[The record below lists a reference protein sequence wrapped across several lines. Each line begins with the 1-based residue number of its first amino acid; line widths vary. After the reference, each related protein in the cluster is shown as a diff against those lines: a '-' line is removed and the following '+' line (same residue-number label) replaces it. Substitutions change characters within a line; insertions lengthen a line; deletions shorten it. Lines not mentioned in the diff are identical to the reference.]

1 MKRVMNNWLYFFLAL
16 LAAFVVIYI
25 LGGVGSTRQITKGV
39 RIGFSQS
46 GQILRYP
53 GSGHLITIAPT
64 RMGKGRDVLIP
75 ALLEWNQSC
84 IVIDPKGELA
94 AVTGHYRKRFGDVLV
109 LNPFEIW
116 PQYLKGLIS
125 ARYNPL
131 AMLDP
136 DASSFGA
143 DADKLADAI
152 VWHEGPGEESY
163 WVTSARLLVSGVI
176 MALVKHGAPEDK
188 TLGAMRQVISGGQV
202 FQFCREAMKSPDPFI
217 RQKLA
222 RFAAQGAEENK
233 ELNSVVSTADTQTGF
248 IGNAA
253 LTNSV
258 SASDFRFRDLK
269 RKPATV
275 YLVLPLDYLDVC
287 GKWFR
292 LVIAA
297 ALSELLHEEKGVRV
311 LAVMDEFAQLGA
323 LKAIQNAMGMAAG
336 FGLTLWPV
344 LQDLSQLSG
353 LYPQTWET
361 FLSNAG
367 VRMFFGPRDEK
378 TSNYLS
384 GQCGQVERR
393 TVSKSIGEQRGEMT
407 INLGYGQV
415 GVTLMDAYS
424 TRQMDD
430 DEMLLFVERVKG
442 VVKAKRRP
450 YWVDFDGYGKNPYF
464 G

>member
-1 MKRVMNNWLYFFLAL
+1 MSDWVF
-16 LAAFVVIYI
+16 FVVVLVAALSLIFM
-25 LGGVGSTRQITKGV
+25 LGGAGKKPAATEGV

-46 GQILRYP
+46 GQVLHYP
-53 GSGHLITIAPT
+53 GAGHLITIAPT
-64 RMGKGRDVLIP
+64 RMGKGRDILIP

-94 AVTGHYRKRFGDVLV
+94 AVTGHYRRGFGDVLV
-109 LNPFEIW
+109 LNPFDIW
-116 PQYLKGLIS
+116 RQHLAGLTP
-125 ARYNPL
+125 ARYNPV
-131 AMLDP
+131 ANLDP
-136 DASSFGA
+136 DSRSFGA
-143 DADKLADAI
+143 DADKIADAI
-152 VWHEGPGEESY
+152 VWHEGPGEESH

-176 MALVKHGAPEDK
+176 MGLAKHGAPVDK
-188 TLGAMRQVISGGQV
+188 TLGGLRQVISGGQV
-202 FQFCREAMKSPDPFI
+202 YTFCREAMKSSDPFI

-222 RFAAQGAEENK
+222 RFAVPGAEENK
-233 ELNSVVSTADTQTGF
+233 ELNSIVSTADTQTGF
-248 IGNAA
+248 IGNQA
-253 LTNSV
+253 V
-258 SASDFRFRDLK
+258 SDSLSGSDFRFRDLK
-269 RKPATV
+269 RKVTTV

-292 LVIAA
+292 LIVAA
-297 ALSELLHEEKGVRV
+297 ALSELLHEEKGIRV

-378 TSNYLS
+378 TSHYLS
-384 GQCGQVERR
+384 GQCGQAERR
-393 TVSKSIGEQRGEMT
+393 VVSKSLSEQRGAM
-407 INLGYGQV
+407 NASLSYGQV
-415 GVTLMDAYS
+415 GRPLLDPYE
-424 TRQMDD
+424 TRQLDD
-430 DEMLLFVERVKG
+430 DEMLLFIERVKG
-442 VVKAKRRP
+442 VVRARRRP
-450 YWVDFDGYGKNPYF
+450 YWQDFRGYGRNPYF